1 MKESASKGAR
11 EKLEV
16 WRGERIEGAAL
27 AMACG
32 SYTGLL
38 ALLPVVSCMDAIL
51 IPRHRQ
57 EKDLF
62 QESQSHSPT
71 LGNGRAHIS

>member
-1 MKESASKGAR
+1 M
-11 EKLEV
+11 
-16 WRGERIEGAAL
+16 EGAVL
-27 AMACG
+27 GMACG

-38 ALLPVVSCMDAIL
+38 ALLSVVSYMDALL

-62 QESQSHSPT
+62 QESQSHSST
-71 LGNGRAHIS
+71 LGNGRAHII